1 MNALGDHIH
10 SRGLNFDIP
19 GHWNDPVMLEVGNGA
34 TRDNE
39 YQCTLKQTLTMQC
52 LLALAAPLL
61 AGAHLTEMTPATLAV
76 LTNPG
81 GPRRRSRHARNP
93 GPPRAAGWI
102 FEVSVKPLRDGSKA
116 VRRFNRE
123 QGIIPVQISPKD
135 LRSNRTRPHEI
146 FGKMKTC
153 LRFLRCCPPMLA
165 NTALFFSKFT
175 KPEATSGPHLRL
187 FLSGPMR

>member
-76 LTNPG
+76 LTNPEALAVDQDTLG
-81 GPRRRSRHARNP
+81 IQARRVLQVGPLKSQSSLFVTGAKRFAGSIGNRASFPSKSAPRTFGRIAR
-93 GPPRAAGWI
+93 A
-102 FEVSVKPLRDGSKA
+102 
-116 VRRFNRE
+116 
-123 QGIIPVQISPKD
+123 
-135 LRSNRTRPHEI
+135 RTRSL
-146 FGKMKTC
+146 G
-153 LRFLRCCPPMLA
+153 R
-165 NTALFFSKFT
+165 
-175 KPEATSGPHLRL
+175 
-187 FLSGPMR
+187 

>member
-1 MNALGDHIH
+1 MHIKTDINH
-10 SRGLNFDIP
+10 AVPACARRPAFSRCSS
-19 GHWNDPVMLEVGNGA
+19 HRNDSRHTCRPHE
-34 TRDNE
+34 
-39 YQCTLKQTLTMQC
+39 
-52 LLALAAPLL
+52 
-61 AGAHLTEMTPATLAV
+61 
-76 LTNPG
+76 PG

-175 KPEATSGPHLRL
+175 KPEAISGPHLRL